1 MAFLELVAG
10 RHPGT
15 RFELSGDRQLI
26 GRGSDC
32 DFALD
37 VAAVSRRH
45 AVFYVQNGCH
55 YVEDLGSRNGTLV
68 NGTVLTTPAPLQDG
82 DQVRICDQTLA
93 FFLKEESAVS
103 RGLKSS
109 TDSGFEVNLVD
120 DDDGKG
126 TVVATLELGGGGSAS
141 WRLSAKPEVKLG
153 AMVEISNNLGTVL
166 LVDEIL
172 PKILES
178 LFKIFVQ
185 ADRGFVIMRSQADA
199 PLIPV
204 ATKMR
209 RQRDEGKT
217 RISRTII
224 EEAMK
229 GRKAILSADAA
240 TDERFNLAQSIADFH
255 IRSMICAPMLDSIGE
270 PLGVIQI
277 DTLNQKSRFTDDDL
291 EVLAG
296 VASQAAIA
304 IDNAKMHEQ
313 VLAQQGIQRDLELA
327 QRMQL
332 ALLPSMPPE
341 VPGYVFF
348 NYYQAARQ
356 VGGDYYD
363 YVSLVD
369 GREAVIVGDVAGKG
383 VSAALVMAR
392 LSSDVRF
399 TLASEPDVALAI
411 TKINTSFARHDWQDK
426 FVTMIVAIVNP
437 HTHQMTLVNAGHMAP
452 LLRRGGKVHEIGEEQ
467 SGLPIGVSDDYQ
479 FESYTEELQPGDFI
493 TLFTDGFSEAMN
505 ANGEL
510 YGIDRLAKQVGTS
523 AVNVEELGQHILE
536 DVNQFVDGFAQ
547 SDDMCLACFG
557 RL

>member
-68 NGTVLTTPAPLQDG
+68 NGTVLTTPAPLRDG

-93 FFLKEESAVS
+93 FCLKEQSAVE
-103 RGLKSS
+103 SS
-109 TDSGFEVNLVD
+109 TDSSHRSGFEVNLVD
-120 DDDGKG
+120 DDDGQG

-313 VLAQQGIQRDLELA
+313 VLAQQALERDLELA

-332 ALLPSMPPE
+332 ALLPSTPPK

-363 YVSLVD
+363 YVSLAD

-452 LLRRGGKVHEIGEEQ
+452 LLRRGGEVREIGEEQ

-493 TLFTDGFSEAMN
+493 TLFTDGFSEAMD
-505 ANGEL
+505 ANGDL

-523 AVNVEELGQHILE
+523 AVSVEELGQHILE
-536 DVNQFVDGFAQ
+536 DVHQFVDGFAQ